1 MLTVLA
7 FYFGNRFG
15 QVFDFN
21 TMEITDGALATV
33 NSIVAAPAAIST
45 ASVPMLYAIGLAI
58 TVLIVWLYT
67 FMYAGNYR
75 YGEEA
80 GSAKWGTLKEGVAFK
95 DQSDP
100 SNNLLFTKNYGLA
113 LKKPKFDLE
122 HDRNLNVMVIGG
134 SGSGKTR
141 NYVKPNLILEGYV
154 RDYAVPF
161 GNVYHL
167 DSPGYVSEERWCDTL
182 PSDRERSTFMALQNG
197 VSTKEIIE
205 HKDEFGWIDR
215 MAMSSV
221 ADDYAECYMT
231 QAGPD
236 YLDEQEIMNVREQYP
251 ELIDSNGEIVWND
264 PDFVKRGV
272 TFDVENFGEKYKIE
286 LVCDSYLDNGSLYVG
301 AYDVTP
307 ESDNFGERWADISV
321 NLNNPCQNDRTV
333 FLDMNNLYNP
343 AIIEAIYGLGTVE
356 DIVSHS
362 GSCSYPAFTFDADVI
377 SQMRNTQEFMDA
389 NTPDDY
395 KLVAVKVGYNFALV
409 PKIELSGIE
418 TNATE
423 TIVDIS
429 GKQYGLLA
437 GRTFEDSQKLDA
449 VLDMFPEYAIKD
461 YKVPNKISVF
471 IMPVQMYWKDDPSEI
486 IETNFSFED
495 TCGLIIDD
503 SVTFSGYTQNEL
515 VDIHIPSRIA
525 QMAITEH
532 IFQPTMAN
540 VNKLKRNRKAISK
553 RLSSIIG

>member
-1 MLTVLA
+1 MADLEKNILVVIPVNEDHKKFLEEKAASGDKNCCIRYVNGGEVTKEDVEQA
-7 FYFGNRFG
+7 DVIVGN
-15 QVFDFN
+15 V
-21 TMEITDGALATV
+21 
-33 NSIVAAPAAIST
+33 
-45 ASVPMLYAIGLAI
+45 
-58 TVLIVWLYT
+58 
-67 FMYAGNYR
+67 
-75 YGEEA
+75 
-80 GSAKWGTLKEGVAFK
+80 
-95 DQSDP
+95 DP
-100 SNNLLFTKNYGLA
+100 SLISGAKNLELLQLNSAGADLYIKAGVMPEGAVLTNATGAYGLA
-113 LKKPKFDLE
+113 VSEHMLGLTFDLIRRLNQYHANQAE
-122 HDRNLNVMVIGG
+122 HVWKAMGNIISVEGSTILVLGLGDIGGDYARKVHALGAHVIG
-134 SGSGKTR
+134 
-141 NYVKPNLILEGYV
+141 V
-154 RDYAVPF
+154 R
-161 GNVYHL
+161 
-167 DSPGYVSEERWCDTL
+167 RT
-182 PSDRERSTFMALQNG
+182 DRE
-197 VSTKEIIE
+197 K
-205 HKDEFGWIDR
+205 
-215 MAMSSV
+215 
-221 ADDYAECYMT
+221 
-231 QAGPD
+231 PD
-236 YLDEQEIMNVREQYP
+236 YLDEQEIVNVREQYP

-264 PDFVKRGV
+264 PDFMKRGV
-272 TFDVENFGEKYKIE
+272 TFDVENFGEKYKLE

-356 DIVSHS
+356 GIVSHS
-362 GSCSYPAFTFDADVI
+362 GFCSYPAFTFDADVI

-449 VLDMFPEYAIKD
+449 VLDAFPEYAIKD

-495 TCGLIIDD
+495 TCGLAIDD

-515 VDIHIPSRIA
+515 VDMIGREDNGEDFVITGVGAGHYVGTCKKEPSKNKSVSEKTCNARESSGRLDADRNVDRNDIA
-525 QMAITEH
+525 KDKE
-532 IFQPTMAN
+532 
-540 VNKLKRNRKAISK
+540 VK
-553 RLSSIIG
+553 

>member
-1 MLTVLA
+1 
-7 FYFGNRFG
+7 
-15 QVFDFN
+15 
-21 TMEITDGALATV
+21 MEYKDIK
-33 NSIVAAPAAIST
+33 T
-45 ASVPMLYAIGLAI
+45 ADELESWYA
-58 TVLIVWLYT
+58 
-67 FMYAGNYR
+67 
-75 YGEEA
+75 E
-80 GSAKWGTLKEGVAFK
+80 KE
-95 DQSDP
+95 D
-100 SNNLLFTKNYGLA
+100 
-113 LKKPKFDLE
+113 
-122 HDRNLNVMVIGG
+122 
-134 SGSGKTR
+134 
-141 NYVKPNLILEGYV
+141 ILEGHV

-264 PDFVKRGV
+264 PDFMKRGV
-272 TFDVENFGEKYKIE
+272 TFDVENFGEKYKLE

-356 DIVSHS
+356 GIVSHS
-362 GSCSYPAFTFDADVI
+362 GFCSYPAFTFDADVI
-377 SQMRNTQEFMDA
+377 SQMRNTQPR
-389 NTPDDY
+389 NITLRYDDD
-395 KLVAVKVGYNFALV
+395 NH
-409 PKIELSGIE
+409 
-418 TNATE
+418 
-423 TIVDIS
+423 
-429 GKQYGLLA
+429 
-437 GRTFEDSQKLDA
+437 DSQ
-449 VLDMFPEYAIKD
+449 
-461 YKVPNKISVF
+461 
-471 IMPVQMYWKDDPSEI
+471 
-486 IETNFSFED
+486 
-495 TCGLIIDD
+495 
-503 SVTFSGYTQNEL
+503 
-515 VDIHIPSRIA
+515 
-525 QMAITEH
+525 
-532 IFQPTMAN
+532 
-540 VNKLKRNRKAISK
+540 
-553 RLSSIIG
+553 

>member
-1 MLTVLA
+1 
-7 FYFGNRFG
+7 
-15 QVFDFN
+15 
-21 TMEITDGALATV
+21 MEYKDIK
-33 NSIVAAPAAIST
+33 T
-45 ASVPMLYAIGLAI
+45 ADELESWYA
-58 TVLIVWLYT
+58 
-67 FMYAGNYR
+67 
-75 YGEEA
+75 E
-80 GSAKWGTLKEGVAFK
+80 KE
-95 DQSDP
+95 D
-100 SNNLLFTKNYGLA
+100 
-113 LKKPKFDLE
+113 
-122 HDRNLNVMVIGG
+122 
-134 SGSGKTR
+134 
-141 NYVKPNLILEGYV
+141 ILEGHV

-264 PDFVKRGV
+264 PDFMKRGV
-272 TFDVENFGEKYKIE
+272 TFDVENFGEKYKLE

-356 DIVSHS
+356 GIVSHS
-362 GSCSYPAFTFDADVI
+362 GFCSYPAFTFDADVI

-395 KLVAVKVGYNFALV
+395 KL
-409 PKIELSGIE
+409 
-418 TNATE
+418 
-423 TIVDIS
+423 D
-429 GKQYGLLA
+429 
-437 GRTFEDSQKLDA
+437 
-449 VLDMFPEYAIKD
+449 
-461 YKVPNKISVF
+461 
-471 IMPVQMYWKDDPSEI
+471 
-486 IETNFSFED
+486 
-495 TCGLIIDD
+495 
-503 SVTFSGYTQNEL
+503 
-515 VDIHIPSRIA
+515 
-525 QMAITEH
+525 
-532 IFQPTMAN
+532 
-540 VNKLKRNRKAISK
+540 RKST
-553 RLSSIIG
+553 RLNSSHT